1 MADGYRWSF
10 KPRLRARV
18 FGWRGSKTAIARL
31 KEAASEIKA
40 VNRTDPVA
48 AGEGA
53 VVLMERLWPAFQ
65 DIDTSSGALGTAV
78 NATLEE
84 IISIVIAAP
93 AAPKVRAAWLER
105 LYDAVQEDGV
115 QYLYPAEQRWG
126 EIAVYPE
133 LMNAYADLLLPLLR
147 RVWCTEPADHY
158 VHITGHTI

>member
-1 MADGYRWSF
+1 MADGHRWTF
-10 KPRLRARV
+10 KSRLRARA

-31 KEAASEIKA
+31 KEAVSEIKA

-84 IISIVIAAP
+84 IIPILIAAP
-93 AAPKVRAAWLER
+93 AMPKVRAAWLER
-105 LYDAVQEDGV
+105 LYHAVQEDGV
-115 QYLYPAEQRWG
+115 QYLYPPRSAGARS
-126 EIAVYPE
+126 PSS
-133 LMNAYADLLLPLLR
+133 
-147 RVWCTEPADHY
+147 
-158 VHITGHTI
+158 